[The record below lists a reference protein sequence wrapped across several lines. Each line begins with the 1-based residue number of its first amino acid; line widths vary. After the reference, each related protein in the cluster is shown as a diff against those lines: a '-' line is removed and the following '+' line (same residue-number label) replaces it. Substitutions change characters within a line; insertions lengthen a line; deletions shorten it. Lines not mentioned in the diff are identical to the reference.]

1 MRCISGNVV
10 FLCVVWSSRKW
21 TAIGGFPDGN
31 EQVNAYD
38 DSTDFATTADGKLL
52 LKVAHQPSML
62 EYTNSTFHRVQVTRA
77 YTSSM
82 LQTFNKFCF
91 SHGLV
96 ELSAKL
102 PGRAEQPGIWPAFW
116 IFGNLGR
123 AILKD
128 STDQLWPFS
137 YDQCPD
143 LKHAAANQAP
153 QDAQRINACLSKD
166 GPPARLCLIQG
177 LWSPYKIWNDNNIV
191 NACAR
196 QLRTTSA
203 AGSAQSRAQR
213 GGPQKRVLGEW
224 WVRKRGVRRLGVR
237 EGFSTKSGFACSK
250 GGDLSKFCDRLDCAS

>member
-1 MRCISGNVV
+1 
-10 FLCVVWSSRKW
+10 
-21 TAIGGFPDGN
+21 
-31 EQVNAYD
+31 
-38 DSTDFATTADGKLL
+38 
-52 LKVAHQPSML
+52 ML

-166 GPPARLCLIQG
+166 ITDLYG
-177 LWSPYKIWNDNNIV
+177 LN
-191 NACAR
+191 AR
-196 QLRTTSA
+196 QGRGA
-203 AGSAQSRAQR
+203 VEIDIIEAMQR
-213 GGPQKRVLGEW
+213 
-224 WVRKRGVRRLGVR
+224 
-237 EGFSTKSGFACSK
+237 
-250 GGDLSKFCDRLDCAS
+250 DL